1 MARAKRI
8 DQATV
13 QTQQGFEVT
22 LLAMDDGSLALL
34 MPAGATAW
42 SVVSLFSG
50 SSGTRL
56 RLRPRDV
63 GAEDEPESQAED
75 LSS

>member
-1 MARAKRI
+1 
-8 DQATV
+8 
-13 QTQQGFEVT
+13 
-22 LLAMDDGSLALL
+22 MDDGSLALL